1 MLLALVATLALK
13 LAMASPSALSCSV
26 CQMFS
31 YASASFSDSGNCN
44 KCSLFAALEARLSE
58 LEARLRTMEN
68 HSVAAVVS
76 QPPVAGAE
84 PHSIVLASANCP
96 PVTPVQPGGWVTV
109 RQKHSSKPKPT
120 AHHQPVHV
128 SNRFSPLSD
137 TPAEDKTLVIG
148 SSILRN
154 VKLVTPATIVKC
166 IPGARAGDIESNL
179 KLLAKAKRRF
189 SKIVIHVG
197 VNDTRLRQS
206 EVTKINI
213 PQNSSLSDHYL
224 ITFDFFLL
232 DYTPLS
238 NSYYTRCLSGSAVAK
253 FKEKITPSLNSIPS
267 PSVTEVSCTDFDH
280 FVDSAVGSLRTTLD
294 SVAPLKKKLKKQ
306 RKFDPWYNSQ
316 TRKLKQIS

>member
-1 MLLALVATLALK
+1 
-13 LAMASPSALSCSV
+13 MASPSPALSCPV

-58 LEARLRTMEN
+58 LEVRLRTMEN

-84 PHSIVLASANCP
+84 PHSIALASANCP

-109 RQKHSSKPKPT
+109 RQKHSSKQNPT

-154 VKLVTPATIVKC
+154 VKLATPAAIVKC

-197 VNDTRLRQS
+197 GNDTRLRQS

-213 PQNSSLSDHYL
+213 ASVCEYAKTMSDSVVFSGPLPNLTSDDMFSRMSSFNRWLSRWCPANDVGFVNNWQTFWGKPGL
-224 ITFDFFLL
+224 IRRDGIH
-232 DYTPLS
+232 P
-238 NSYYTRCLSGSAVAK
+238 
-253 FKEKITPSLNSIPS
+253 
-267 PSVTEVSCTDFDH
+267 
-280 FVDSAVGSLRTTLD
+280 TLD
-294 SVAPLKKKLKKQ
+294 GAAL
-306 RKFDPWYNSQ
+306 
-316 TRKLKQIS
+316 ISRNLANFISNLNP

>member
-1 MLLALVATLALK
+1 MLQGVISVFTSTLRIFAD
-13 LAMASPSALSCSV
+13 ASGKQCSV

-58 LEARLRTMEN
+58 LEARLHTMEN

-84 PHSIVLASANCP
+84 PHSIALASASGP
-96 PVTPVQPGGWVTV
+96 PATPVQPGGWVTV

-120 AHHQPVHV
+120 VHHQPVHV

-154 VKLVTPATIVKC
+154 VKLATPAAIVKC

-197 VNDTRLRQS
+197 GNDTRLRQS

-213 PQNSSLSDHYL
+213 ASVCEYAKTMSDSVVFSGPLPNLTSDDMFSRMSSLNRWLSRWCPANDVGFVNNWQTFWGKPGL
-224 ITFDFFLL
+224 IRRDGIH
-232 DYTPLS
+232 P
-238 NSYYTRCLSGSAVAK
+238 
-253 FKEKITPSLNSIPS
+253 
-267 PSVTEVSCTDFDH
+267 
-280 FVDSAVGSLRTTLD
+280 TLD
-294 SVAPLKKKLKKQ
+294 GAAL
-306 RKFDPWYNSQ
+306 
-316 TRKLKQIS
+316 ISRNLANFISNLNP